1 MSPPWRN
8 GRRQTA
14 ALLRGHVA
22 PLEMG
27 RASFCLAGMVAGR
40 GCGALC
46 AALPPQ
52 ARPWEPIL
60 GEREALRPH
69 SAQVSI
75 QLRRFSS
82 HPATASASTT
92 PCGARWTGQ
101 AARAPAVARASSDGR
116 ATAAWGPSTY
126 Q

>member
-8 GRRQTA
+8 GRRQTE

-82 HPATASASTT
+82 HPADCLSLRHTLWRQVDRRS
-92 PCGARWTGQ
+92 CQGACCSQ
-101 AARAPAVARASSDGR
+101 S
-116 ATAAWGPSTY
+116 
-126 Q
+126 